1 MALPDPHSLAMQTGH
16 APSQRWVARRKHVV
30 SAIGRPPRNERTRV
44 RALHFLGQRAGLK
57 GGSWDDPFLHFFSGC
72 NGGSHFV
79 VVFVSFFLSGD
90 VDFVRVIFGMFFKY
104 DFFSGTVIL

>member
-1 MALPDPHSLAMQTGH
+1 MY
-16 APSQRWVARRKHVV
+16 
-30 SAIGRPPRNERTRV
+30 
-44 RALHFLGQRAGLK
+44 
-57 GGSWDDPFLHFFSGC
+57 FFSGC